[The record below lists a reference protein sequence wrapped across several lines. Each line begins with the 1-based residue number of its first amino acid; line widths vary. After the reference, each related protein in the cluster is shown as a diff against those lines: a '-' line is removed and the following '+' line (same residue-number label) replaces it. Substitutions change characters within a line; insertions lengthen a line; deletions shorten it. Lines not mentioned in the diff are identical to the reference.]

1 MPTAK
6 KDEGKNVSNEEK
18 EANFYFLTITRVE
31 LNPNISS
38 FEGFDLE
45 SLNYELPL
53 KKSEWIRTEG
63 RHWIT

>member
-38 FEGFDLE
+38 FKGFDLE

-53 KKSEWIRTEG
+53 KKSK
-63 RHWIT
+63 